1 MADEAAAPAAD
12 AATPA
17 AGGGWVD
24 PYRGFNFK
32 LEIQGV
38 TEGHFAE
45 CSGLGVKVDVISY
58 REGGNHQL
66 THRIPGAV
74 EYDGVTLRYGL
85 TKSTELW
92 EWLQKVVQGRVDRR
106 NVSVV
111 MLEPDGSTEGLRW
124 NLINA
129 WPCRWQ
135 GAPLDAAGSELAIE
149 SMTLVFEALERG

>member
-1 MADEAAAPAAD
+1 MAEAAKD
-12 AATPA
+12 AGAS
-17 AGGGWVD
+17 GGWVD

-38 TEGHFAE
+38 TEGHFAA
-45 CSGLGVKVDVISY
+45 CSGLGVKVGVISY
-58 REGGNHQL
+58 REGGNHQV

-74 EYDGVTLRYGL
+74 EYAGVCLRYGL

-92 EWLQKVVQGRVDRR
+92 EWLQKVLRGSVERR

-111 MLEPDGSTEGLRW
+111 MLEADGITEALRW

-129 WPCRWQ
+129 WPCEWQ
-135 GAPLDAAGSELAIE
+135 GAPLDAAGNDLAIE
-149 SMTLVFEALERG
+149 SMTLVFETMERG